1 MDKNL
6 VLGSPISFLV
16 ILGHIPVIARR
27 IGNEEDVL
35 GKAGVLL
42 NNRHHPVKTS
52 VMAGWC
58 FMYSDDTD
66 CSGGSGC
73 YSSSHNEGW

>member
-16 ILGHIPVIARR
+16 MLGYIPVIARR

-35 GKAGVLL
+35 GKAGVL
-42 NNRHHPVKTS
+42 
-52 VMAGWC
+52 
-58 FMYSDDTD
+58 
-66 CSGGSGC
+66 
-73 YSSSHNEGW
+73 